1 MEGRA
6 VNLDTT
12 LVRGMLKR
20 RGLLAGAAGVLGA
33 GIAKLSA
40 PAPALAGHNTN
51 IAYDSQT
58 TMHLDV
64 TNTTAGSTRI
74 SSNIS
79 GTAAFV
85 ALNNYPVGI
94 SRPDGMLGRTMY
106 TTSNCAGVAGTC
118 ESTNKGMG
126 VQGAA
131 KAINGVGVFGYAGSV
146 VPSDILPEGTGVCG
160 KGNSFGTWGVARTG
174 AGIGAYGE
182 SNTNAGV
189 YGKAQSNA
197 GVYGESTS
205 GPGVLGLSGP
215 NAGVYGQATSNTGV
229 FGTSPIIGVYG
240 ISNGTGVWGDT
251 STGTGVFGQ
260 ATNPAGFAAQFNGNV
275 FVLGAFTVSGGPKS
289 AAVPFPDGTQR
300 RMYCQEAPEPWFE
313 DFGRGKLAG
322 GQAAIALASD
332 FAAVVK
338 TDDYLVFLTEV
349 GDSTRLFVTKQTES
363 GFVVQSKAG
372 AKEGLFNYRIVARR
386 RDLAPGR
393 LEKVTLPKAP
403 DRAQAPKP
411 IDAKSFPVRPP
422 SPDLTAAPSGPAAG
436 DN

>member
-1 MEGRA
+1 MGLNA
-6 VNLDTT
+6 K
-12 LVRGMLKR
+12 LVRSALKR
-20 RGLLAGAAGVLGA
+20 RGLLAGAAGVVGA

-40 PAPALAGHNTN
+40 PTSALAGHNTN

-118 ESTNKGMG
+118 EAANKGMG

-131 KAINGVGVFGYAGSV
+131 KAANGVGVFGYAGSV
-146 VPSDILPEGTGVCG
+146 VPSDTLPEGTGVCG

-174 AGIGAYGE
+174 TGVGAYGE
-182 SNTNAGV
+182 STSNAGV
-189 YGKAQSNA
+189 YGKSQSNA
-197 GVYGESTS
+197 GVYGESVN
-205 GPGVLGLSGP
+205 GPGVQGTSGP

-229 FGTSPIIGVYG
+229 YGTSPIIGVYG
-240 ISNGTGVWGDT
+240 ISSGTGIWGDT

-260 ATNPAGFAAQFNGNV
+260 ASNPAGFAAQFNGTV
-275 FVLGAFTVSGGPKS
+275 FITGGFTVSGGPKS
-289 AAVPFPDGTQR
+289 AAVPFPDGSQR

-322 GQAAIALASD
+322 GQATIALPTD
-332 FAAVVK
+332 FAAVIK

-349 GDSTRLFVTKQTES
+349 DDSTGLFVTKQTES
-363 GFVVQSKAG
+363 GFIVESKAG
-372 AKEGLFNYRIVARR
+372 AKEGLFNYRIVGRR
-386 RDLAPGR
+386 RDLASGR
-393 LEKVTLPKAP
+393 LEKVAIPKMP

-411 IDAKSFPVRPP
+411 IDPKSFPVRPA
-422 SPDLTAAPSGPAAG
+422 SPDLATTPSDPAAA